1 MDNGQLTKKQIEW
14 LEASKKIGPGA
25 MTKSE
30 KELLEKLY
38 SEMLPHEQ
46 QALYEYIQANFGP
59 KEEETKDNDG
69 ELGDPIARMQQRVW
83 SEPSD
88 NLIKSLGKIQSVKPP
103 FGDTDS

>member
-1 MDNGQLTKKQIEW
+1 MHNGQLTKKQKEW

-38 SEMLPHEQ
+38 GEMLPLEQ
-46 QALYEYIQANFGP
+46 QALFEYILANFGS
-59 KEEETKDNDG
+59 KEQDAGVENAEQD
-69 ELGDPIARMQQRVW
+69 DPITRMQQRVW

-88 NLIKSLGKIQSVKPP
+88 NLMKSLGKIQSVKPP
-103 FGDTDS
+103 FSDTDS